1 MNKYEYM
8 RLNSYYY
15 VKYGDMEI
23 NRTLYELL
31 KYLILSLFYGLFVF
45 IVYMIMDIY
54 MNPNNDFFLIL
65 FSIILNV
72 SSFFYLNYL
81 RSYDFSKLILNT
93 ILFLTMNNFRREIT
107 IYKVSNEDKF
117 YTNKLKI
124 KGLFLYISIYIL
136 MLVCIYFSFYIPNLR
151 LIYYLLLYLSV
162 TIILDR
168 KYYMF
173 ILNLL

>member
-81 RSYDFSKLILNT
+81 RSYDFSKLILNI

>member
-1 MNKYEYM
+1 MNKYDYM

-15 VKYGDMEI
+15 VKYDDMEI

-31 KYLILSLFYGLFVF
+31 KYLILSLFYGLFAF
-45 IVYMIMDIY
+45 IIYMIIDTY
-54 MNPNNDFFLIL
+54 MNPYNNFFLFL
-65 FSIILNV
+65 CSLILNIA
-72 SSFFYLNYL
+72 SFFYLDYL
-81 RSYDFSKLILNT
+81 RSYDFSKLILNI
-93 ILFLTMNNFRREIT
+93 ILFITSNNYRREIT
-107 IYKVSNEDKF
+107 IYKVSNENKF

-124 KGLFLYISIYIL
+124 KGMLLYISIYIL
-136 MLVCIYFSFYIPNLR
+136 MLICIYFSFYISNLR

-162 TIILDR
+162 SIILDR